1 MSNGILNDEEKLTGF
16 RGLLGNLVL
25 PGLSGQPTNKQLIDA
40 AILRGSL
47 ELAKPRQPGENFA
60 SQIGRSLQAGTQFI
74 DSLKPDLDQQIK
86 QLEFEQL
93 RKQVEGQE
101 EPTKRT
107 VTERNLERDAL
118 ADQAFGFGDYTTE
131 VLGGVGRF
139 FGQDITPETTM
150 SIRNIEGL
158 NRDLLKGAASEVSG
172 RPSVYYLQLSRDEL
186 PEPGFTSTDADALRK
201 YETLQERYRGQL
213 AKNRQALENAKIR
226 GDSSKIFKIESAI
239 ADQQYFVERLE
250 GVTDS
255 LRKDLGQGPTVETDF
270 STTTPVQNLDDKEL
284 DNILNNFNQ
293 RWG

>member
-25 PGLSGQPTNKQLIDA
+25 PGLSAQPTNKQLIDA

-47 ELAKPRQPGENFA
+47 ELLKPRQAGENFA
-60 SQIGRSLQAGTQFI
+60 SQIGRSLQSGRQFI

-101 EPTKRT
+101 EPIERT

-118 ADQAFGFGDYTTE
+118 ADQAFGFGDYATE
-131 VLGGVGRF
+131 VLGMGGRF
-139 FGQDITPETTM
+139 FGADPTPETTM
-150 SIRNIEGL
+150 AIRNIEGL
-158 NRDLLKGAASEVSG
+158 NRDLLKGAASEVTG
-172 RPSVYYLQLSRDEL
+172 RPSVYYLELSRDEL

-226 GDSSKIFKIESAI
+226 GDSSKIFKIETAI

-250 GVTDS
+250 GVTNS
-255 LRKDLGQGPTVETDF
+255 LRKNLGQGPTVETNF

-293 RWG
+293 R